1 MGEVA
6 AQLAPAGPG
15 SVVGAREPMGWTPWG
30 FWATAGLGLAVLA
43 AWQGLQMLVAVP
55 FIVGVGRGMP
65 AGAEV
70 LTGNPEYLA
79 AATFASAVGG
89 VALVLLF
96 ARRKGGSRLRYL
108 AMRLPGAKEV
118 LLWIVAAVVVAV
130 AAGAVGMLFGRPAV
144 PDWWVGMYG
153 ASSAPLVLL
162 LAVALAAPLFEE
174 ALFRGLLFP
183 GWSRSRLGATGT
195 ILLTTALWSAMH
207 LQYDVYDMGQVFVL
221 GLLLGLARHR
231 SGSLVVPVAMHVAVN
246 VAACVQVAYLLGN
259 S

>member
-1 MGEVA
+1 MSEVA
-6 AQLAPAGPG
+6 AQLPPAGTG
-15 SVVGAREPMGWTPWG
+15 SVVGAREPTGWTPWG
-30 FWATAGLGLAVLA
+30 FWPTAGLGLAVLA

-55 FIVGVGRGMP
+55 FVVGVP
-65 AGAEV
+65 AGAEP
-70 LTGNPEYLA
+70 LAGNPDYLT
-79 AATFASAVGG
+79 AATFVSAVGG
-89 VALVLLF
+89 IALVLLF

-108 AMRLPGAKEV
+108 AMRLPGAREV

-144 PDWWVGMYG
+144 PDWWLGMYG
-153 ASSAPLVLL
+153 ASSAPLVLM

-195 ILLTTALWSAMH
+195 ILLTTALWSALH

-246 VAACVQVAYLLGN
+246 VAACVQVAYLLGTN
-259 S
+259 

>member
-1 MGEVA
+1 MSEVA
-6 AQLAPAGPG
+6 VQLPAAATGTAVGTRG
-15 SVVGAREPMGWTPWG
+15 STGWKPWG

-43 AWQGLQMLVAVP
+43 ASQGLQILVAVP
-55 FIVGVGRGMP
+55 FVVGAGEGVS
-65 AGAEV
+65 AGAGA
-70 LTGNPEYLA
+70 LAGNPEYLA
-79 AATFASAVGG
+79 AATFASAAAG

-118 LLWIVAAVVVAV
+118 LLWTVAAVVVAV
-130 AAGAVGMLFGRPAV
+130 AAGAIGTLFGRPAA
-144 PDWWVGMYG
+144 PDWWLRMYG
-153 ASSAPLVLL
+153 ASTAPLVLM

-174 ALFRGLLFP
+174 TLFRGLLFP
-183 GWSRSRLGATGT
+183 GWSHSRLGATGT

-221 GLLLGLARHR
+221 GLLLGLARHL

-246 VAACVQVAYLLGN
+246 VAACVQVAYLLGTY
-259 S
+259 

>member
-1 MGEVA
+1 MSEVA
-6 AQLAPAGPG
+6 VRLPSAATG
-15 SVVGAREPMGWTPWG
+15 SVVGTRGSTGWKPWG
-30 FWATAGLGLAVLA
+30 FWATAGLGLAVLVA
-43 AWQGLQMLVAVP
+43 SQGLQMLVAVP
-55 FIVGVGRGMP
+55 FIVGSGG
-65 AGAEV
+65 GAAA
-70 LTGNPEYLA
+70 LAGNPEYLA
-79 AATFASAVGG
+79 AATFASAAGG
-89 VALVLLF
+89 VALVLVF
-96 ARRKGGSRLRYL
+96 ARRRGGSRLGYL

-118 LLWIVAAVVVAV
+118 LLWTVAAVVVAV
-130 AAGAVGMLFGRPAV
+130 AAGAIGTLFARPAA
-144 PDWWVGMYG
+144 PDWWLHMYG
-153 ASSAPLVLL
+153 ASTAPLVLM

-174 ALFRGLLFP
+174 TLFRGLLFP

-246 VAACVQVAYLLGN
+246 VAACVQVAYLLGT